1 MSNSIKQT
9 PCELIFDLDGTLSD
23 PALGFVRSV
32 NYSLEAHGISP
43 FEEDDLKKFIGPPLD
58 GPFREILHLDQDKD
72 VSSFVRK
79 YRERYSEVGF
89 SENKLYDGIPDVLVA
104 LRGIGFKLGV
114 CTSKRV
120 DFAERIL
127 TLFDIRDHFDLV
139 NGAEVGIKKSSQ
151 LKEIMDQNFIDQHS
165 VMIGD
170 RHVDIEA
177 AKANSMRSVGVLY
190 GYGSKQEIEEA
201 QPEWISLD
209 PKELL
214 DIFRVPPFSRVN
226 KCDP

>member
-1 MSNSIKQT
+1 MDMSNSIEQT
-9 PCELIFDLDGTLSD
+9 PCELIFDLDGTLTD

-32 NYSLEAHGISP
+32 NFSLESHGISP
-43 FEEDDLKKFIGPPLD
+43 IEEENLKKFIGPPLD
-58 GPFREILHLDQDKD
+58 GAFREILNLDQDKD
-72 VSSFVRK
+72 VSSFVIK

-89 SENKLYDGIPDVLVA
+89 SENILYDGIPDVLVA
-104 LRGIGFKLGV
+104 LRGLGFRLGV

-127 TLFDIRDHFDLV
+127 TLFDIRDHFDFV

-151 LKEIMDQNFIDQHS
+151 LEELTNQNFVDSRS

-177 AKANSMRSVGVLY
+177 AKMNSMRSVGVLY
-190 GYGSKQEIEEA
+190 GYGSKQEIENA
-201 QPEWISLD
+201 HPEWIAID
-209 PKELL
+209 PKALL
-214 DIFRVPPFSRVN
+214 NIFT
-226 KCDP
+226 DPAVKDTK

>member
-1 MSNSIKQT
+1 MSNSIEQKQ
-9 PCELIFDLDGTLSD
+9 CELIFDLDGTISD

-32 NYSLEAHGISP
+32 NYSLEAHGIVP

-58 GPFREILHLDQDKD
+58 GAFREILHLDPGKD
-72 VSSFVRK
+72 VGSFVRK

-89 SENKLYDGIPDVLVA
+89 SENTLYAGIPDILVT
-104 LRGIGFKLGV
+104 LRGLGFRLGV

-127 TLFDIRDHFDLV
+127 TLFNIRDHFDFV
-139 NGAEVGIKKSSQ
+139 NGAEVGVKKSSQ
-151 LKEIMDQNFIDQHS
+151 LKELLEQNFINTHS
-165 VMIGD
+165 IMIGD

-190 GYGSKQEIEEA
+190 GYGSREEIEGA
-201 QPEWISLD
+201 NPEWIATDSKDLLNIFMD
-209 PKELL
+209 PVFK
-214 DIFRVPPFSRVN
+214 DT
-226 KCDP
+226 K

>member
-1 MSNSIKQT
+1 MDMSNSIEQT
-9 PCELIFDLDGTLSD
+9 PCELIFDLDGTLTD

-32 NYSLEAHGISP
+32 NFSLESHGISP
-43 FEEDDLKKFIGPPLD
+43 IEEENLKKFIGPPLD
-58 GPFREILHLDQDKD
+58 GAFREILNLDQDKD
-72 VSSFVRK
+72 VSSFVIK

-89 SENKLYDGIPDVLVA
+89 SENILYDGIPDVLVA
-104 LRGIGFKLGV
+104 LRGLGFRLGV

-127 TLFDIRDHFDLV
+127 TLFDIRDHFDFV

-151 LKEIMDQNFIDQHS
+151 LKDLTNQNFVDSRS

-177 AKANSMRSVGVLY
+177 AKMNSMRSVGVLY
-190 GYGSKQEIEEA
+190 GYGSKQEIENA
-201 QPEWISLD
+201 HPEWVAID
-209 PKELL
+209 PKALL
-214 DIFRVPPFSRVN
+214 NIFT
-226 KCDP
+226 DPAVKDTK

>member
-1 MSNSIKQT
+1 MDMSNSIEQK

-32 NYSLEAHGISP
+32 NYSLSAHGISP

-58 GPFREILHLDQDKD
+58 GAFREILDLDADKD
-72 VSSFVRK
+72 VGSFVSK
-79 YRERYSEVGF
+79 YRERYSDVGF
-89 SENKLYDGIPDVLVA
+89 SENTLYPGIPDVLVA
-104 LRGIGFKLGV
+104 LRGLGLRLGV

-127 TLFDIRDHFDLV
+127 TLFNIRDQFDFV

-151 LKEIMDQNFIDQHS
+151 LKELMDQNFINQHS

-177 AKANSMRSVGVLY
+177 AKMNSMRSVGVLY
-190 GYGSKQEIEEA
+190 GYGSKQEIEKA
-201 QPEWISLD
+201 NPEWIA
-209 PKELL
+209 PKPEELIN
-214 DIFRVPPFSRVN
+214 IFRTQSPTASV
-226 KCDP
+226 